1 MIAKVRT
8 WWLNT
13 QERLLEV
20 RANPFRFGHNSLAT
34 GTQKKSVWRV
44 ELDDAVDVG
53 VRKCFGSF
61 LQDLKRF
68 LFRPSDGG

>member
-1 MIAKVRT
+1 MIGKARP
-8 WWLNT
+8 WRLNT

-20 RANPFRFGHNSLAT
+20 RTNPFRFGHNSLAT
-34 GTQKKSVWRV
+34 GAQEKSVWGV
-44 ELDDAVDVG
+44 ELDDAIDVG
-53 VRKCFGSF
+53 VRKCFGLF